1 MESER
6 IQLLKEIEGLKEE
19 KVKKYEQ
26 RIKNQVEYSSDL
38 KEQIA
43 FQKEMKQ
50 LEQASNQLEIEMAKV
65 RSIGCKFPNHVY
77 HGYYYYYY
85 YRRPR
90 NSTRVYWDEKFP
102 KWPGVT
108 SPLDWKLH
116 K

>member
-65 RSIGCKFPNHVY
+65 RSIGYKFTNHVSFIIIII
-77 HGYYYYYY
+77 GG
-85 YRRPR
+85 RGTVPESIETR
-90 NSTRVYWDEKFP
+90 NFQSDR
-102 KWPGVT
+102 G
-108 SPLDWKLH
+108 SLAPLIGNYIK
-116 K
+116 